1 MSHKLRTAKWLRIL
15 ACVSVTVLTLCP
27 SGKAYADLKLCNTT
41 TSRVGVAI
49 GYKDTKG
56 WATEGWWNIAA
67 HTCETLL
74 KGALIARYYYLH
86 AIDYDRGGE
95 WAGNLY
101 MCTEDKAFTIRG
113 YKNCVK
119 RGYKR
124 TGFFEVD
131 TGEER
136 DWTVRLTD
144 PGAASNN
151 GQNASQGSA
160 QAAGQGQ
167 AASGN
172 KTAKGA
178 ANQTSSGAEQP
189 QATK

>member
-1 MSHKLRTAKWLRIL
+1 MPRRAGRAL
-15 ACVSVTVLTLCP
+15 LCLSLVISTTCF
-27 SGKAYADLKLCNTT
+27 SGSAFADLKLCNTT

-95 WAGNLY
+95 WAGDLY
-101 MCTEDKAFTIRG
+101 MCTEDKAFTIRNVG
-113 YKNCVK
+113 NCVQ

-144 PGAASNN
+144 PGAEGANAPAPANAPAGQTPPAQAPAGQTPPASN
-151 GQNASQGSA
+151 A
-160 QAAGQGQ
+160 QAPD
-167 AASGN
+167 
-172 KTAKGA
+172 T
-178 ANQTSSGAEQP
+178 E
-189 QATK
+189 